1 MLSNTARPHLASRPS
16 LSVPLGY
23 DVIAAGI
30 AVAVFGTFLRHAMAD
45 APDSHPDRDARTHL
59 PVGSNL
65 GGGR

>member
-1 MLSNTARPHLASRPS
+1 MLSNTARPHLASGPS

>member
-1 MLSNTARPHLASRPS
+1 MLSNTARPHLASGPS

-45 APDSHPDRDARTHL
+45 APHPDRDARKHL